1 MSKTKW
7 VIRFKKVRNTA
18 LLQCW
23 QKKRPTQKAYF
34 WSQKNVFY
42 VIFFF
47 SCVKILFCELMLLQL
62 GDLLGSSLLRNFFN
76 TARSIFS
83 CKYFSKIAQYF
94 HSSDFIP
101 HFVLL
106 ISRLPDI
113 AQKTACTRN
122 EAMDVTF
129 QMKYVLAF

>member
-1 MSKTKW
+1 MGYQ
-7 VIRFKKVRNTA
+7 IPRIRNTV

-23 QKKRPTQKAYF
+23 RPAQKGYF
-34 WSQKNVFY
+34 WPPKNVFY

-47 SCVKILFCELMLLQL
+47 GCLKMVFCELVLLEL
-62 GDLLGSSLLRNFFN
+62 NDLLGLSLLRIFFS
-76 TARSIFS
+76 AVRSIYS

-106 ISRLPDI
+106 ISRLPNI

-129 QMKYVLAF
+129 HLKYVSAM

>member
-1 MSKTKW
+1 M
-7 VIRFKKVRNTA
+7 V
-18 LLQCW
+18 
-23 QKKRPTQKAYF
+23 
-34 WSQKNVFY
+34 
-42 VIFFF
+42 
-47 SCVKILFCELMLLQL
+47 FCELMLLDL
-62 GDLLGSSLLRNFFN
+62 GDLLGMSLLRNSFS
-76 TARSIFS
+76 AASSIFS

-94 HSSDFIP
+94 HSSNFIP

-129 QMKYVLAF
+129 QMKYVLVF